1 MTTEEQSGQP
11 ESPSPF
17 EARVREVVGDNV
29 VSLGHSY
36 DELDLRVERDVIA
49 GVCAALK
56 ADAELDFKYLR
67 CLSVV
72 DWADELE
79 VVYHLAS
86 LNHSD
91 RMMVKTRAPVDDAWV
106 PTTMGVWK
114 GADWHER
121 EGHDLFGV
129 EFRGHPDM
137 SPLILYEGFE
147 GYPGRKSYHIPEQ
160 VTFYGH

>member
-1 MTTEEQSGQP
+1 MTTEDRP
-11 ESPSPF
+11 AESETTSPF
-17 EARVREVVGDNV
+17 EARVREIVGDRALNV
-29 VSLGHSY
+29 AWSY
-36 DELDLRVERDVIA
+36 DELELRVARDDIA
-49 GVCAALK
+49 EVCKALK
-56 ADAELDFKYLR
+56 SDAELDFKYLR
-67 CLSVV
+67 SLSVV

-86 LNHSD
+86 LSHSD
-91 RMMVKTRAPVDDAWV
+91 RMMIKTRAPTDDPWV
-106 PTTMGVWK
+106 PTAIGVWK

-160 VTFYGH
+160 VTFYGD

>member
-1 MTTEEQSGQP
+1 MTTEEQSGQS

-17 EARVREVVGDNV
+17 ETRVRELVGDHI

-36 DELDLRVERDVIA
+36 DELDLRVERDVVTE
-49 GVCAALK
+49 VCAALK
-56 ADAELDFKYLR
+56 ADAVLDFKYLR

-86 LNHSD
+86 LSHSD
-91 RMMVKTRAPVDDAWV
+91 RMMVKTRAPVDDPWV

-160 VTFYGH
+160 VTFYGD